1 MACAADL
8 RISGQSVFSLSHVM
22 KIERSVLGAMAVPVS
37 FLKRRLTYM
46 VHADDSNARSGFPSV
61 GWKR

>member
-22 KIERSVLGAMAVPVS
+22 KIERSVLGAMAVPVI
-37 FLKRRLTYM
+37 FLNKRLTYM
-46 VHADDSNARSGFPSV
+46 LHAELSIARSPLPVV